1 MSKTKVVL
9 PTPMSHTDIVEKIN
23 KYEDVHGHGDGFEF
37 KAVKKPTLLHG
48 IHAVLVELFGSAI

>member
-1 MSKTKVVL
+1 
-9 PTPMSHTDIVEKIN
+9 MSHNNIVEKIN